1 MCGIAGYFGSRPPDE
16 AAVRLTLE
24 RMRLR
29 GPDRQRAVRLDAGG
43 GRTALL
49 LHSRLSI
56 VDLDSRSDQPMTR
69 ADATVVFNGE
79 LYNHPELRRDLE
91 SLGETFSTRSDTE
104 VLLACWRR
112 YGERCLDRFE
122 GMWSFAVFEAS
133 TGRLTLARDRFGE
146 KPLRLLRVPHGIY
159 FASEVKFLAGLS
171 GAWPRPDREQ
181 VRRYLALGY
190 KALHKTGRTF
200 FEGVEELAPAHVL
213 TVGPEGAGPARRFW
227 APVVRQD
234 PCMTLE
240 EAVDGVRTRLIRS
253 VSLRLRADVPVAL
266 CLSGGVDSTALA
278 SVAVKALGARLET
291 FSIVDTDERY
301 DERDNILAT
310 VRDLGCPHQLLPVS
324 NRGGLDR
331 LRGLVSDHD
340 APLATA
346 TYFVH
351 SQLSEAMGRAGY
363 RVVLS
368 GCSADELFTGYYDH
382 FLLHLHVLKGTP
394 EYGRA
399 LDDWRRH
406 IAGLVRNPVLRDP
419 GLYDARPDFR
429 DHVYD
434 GRDELAAFLVDP
446 CDEPF
451 VEEAYTDDL
460 LRNRML
466 NELFHEATP
475 VFLDA
480 DDLNS
485 MRCSVENRTP
495 FLDTELFTFANAIP
509 SRHLI
514 RDGYGKYVLR
524 QAVRGLLCDAVRLDR
539 RKKGFNTSVRSIIDF
554 DDPQVREYLFDPSA
568 AVFDLVRRE
577 SMDRLCRQERLPN
590 HLSKFV
596 FSFVNARIF
605 LELFGQGRRSE

>member
-1 MCGIAGYFGSRPPDE
+1 MCGIAGYFGTRPPDE
-16 AAVRLTLE
+16 RAVRLTLD
-24 RMRLR
+24 RMGLR

-56 VDLDSRSDQPMTR
+56 VDLDPRSDQPMTR
-69 ADATVVFNGE
+69 GGTTVVFNGE
-79 LYNHPELRRDLE
+79 IYNHPELRR
-91 SLGETFSTRSDTE
+91 SLQAEGEAFSTLSDTE
-104 VLLACWRR
+104 VLLAAWRR
-112 YGERCLDRFE
+112 YGEKCLDLFE
-122 GMWSFAVFEAS
+122 GMWSFAVFDAD

-146 KPLRLLRVPHGIY
+146 KPLRLLRVSHGFY
-159 FASEVKFLAGLS
+159 FASEVKFLASLS
-171 GAWPRPDREQ
+171 GSWPRPDREQ
-181 VRRYLALGY
+181 IRRYLALGY

-200 FEGVEELAPAHVL
+200 FEGVEELPPAHVL
-213 TVGPEGAGPARRFW
+213 TAGPEGVGQARRYW
-227 APVVRQD
+227 TPNVRQN
-234 PCMTLE
+234 PTMTLE
-240 EAVDGVRTRLIRS
+240 DAVDGVRTRLIKS
-253 VSLRLRADVPVAL
+253 VALRLRADVPLAL

-278 SVAVKALGARLET
+278 SVAVKALNARLET

-301 DERDNILAT
+301 NEEDNILAT

-331 LRGLVSDHD
+331 LRMLVADHD

-351 SQLSEAMGRAGY
+351 SQLSEAVSRAGY

-382 FLLHLHVLKGTP
+382 FLLHLHAIKGTAD
-394 EYGRA
+394 YGPA
-399 LDDWRRH
+399 LADWRRH
-406 IAGLVRNPVLRDP
+406 IAGMVRNPALRDP
-419 GLYDARPDFR
+419 GLYDARPGYR

-434 GRDELAAFLVDP
+434 GREELAAFLVDP

-485 MRCSVENRTP
+485 MRCSIENRTP
-495 FLDTELFTFANAIP
+495 FLDTGLFDFANAIP

-524 QAVRGLLCDAVRLDR
+524 RAVQGLLCDAVRLDR
-539 RKKGFNTSVRSIIDF
+539 RKKGFNTSVRSLIDF
-554 DDPQVREYLFDPSA
+554 DDPLARAYLFDPSA

-577 SMDRLCRQERLPN
+577 RVEALARLVPLPN
-590 HLSKFV
+590 HLSKFL

-605 LELFGQGRRSE
+605 LDLFG